1 MVKVRIT
8 LNGYLIAVENITV
21 EDIKRYTVAGFT
33 LATVR

>member
-1 MVKVRIT
+1 MIKVKIT

-21 EDIKRYTVAGFT
+21 EEIRKYTVAGFT